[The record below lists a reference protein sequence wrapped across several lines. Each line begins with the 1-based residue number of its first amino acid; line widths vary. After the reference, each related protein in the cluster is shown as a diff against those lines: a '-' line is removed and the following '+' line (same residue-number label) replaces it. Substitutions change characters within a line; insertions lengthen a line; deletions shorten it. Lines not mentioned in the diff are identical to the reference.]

1 MLLATVDIFV
11 PYCNIT
17 YNSIDIVLSSSSS
30 TTTPLKAFSPFNNS
44 TIPLDLY
51 PKPTNPQLVI

>member
-17 YNSIDIVLSSSSS
+17 YNSIDIVLSSNSS
-30 TTTPLKAFSPFNNS
+30 TTTPLKAFSPFNNY

-51 PKPTNPQLVI
+51 PNPTSP